1 MLPNLIYSTVGIY
14 TILNTQQAAEIFARV
29 ISTSLNGL
37 TSSLTLMAYQNSNQT
52 IKTYMEELELMD
64 IEIKLKII
72 DRWLKSINY
81 SDIKPNS
88 SFDILYKGLADTC
101 HQMSNLI
108 CLINNKITY
117 HNNLWFSRWRSINLE
132 NEMKKMGRL
141 TKILSD
147 RILLI
152 NIIENKNTI
161 ETPDSKELV
170 DNCDK
175 ADIVKNE
182 ACEPGYTMKG
192 DFTIL

>member
-37 TSSLTLMAYQNSNQT
+37 TSSLTMMAYHNSNQT

-64 IEIKLKII
+64 IEIKLKVI
-72 DRWLKSINY
+72 DKWLKSINY

-88 SFDILYKGLADTC
+88 SLDIVYKGLADTC

-108 CLINNKITY
+108 CIINSKITY

-161 ETPDSKELV
+161 ETPDSKEL
-170 DNCDK
+170 
-175 ADIVKNE
+175 ADTIK
-182 ACEPGYTMKG
+182 EPGDTKNG
-192 DFTIL
+192 EFTIL

>member
-37 TSSLTLMAYQNSNQT
+37 TISLTLLAYQNSNQT

-72 DRWLKSINY
+72 DRWLKNINY

-88 SFDILYKGLADTC
+88 SLDILYKGLADTC

-108 CLINNKITY
+108 CIINTKIKY
-117 HNNLWFSRWRSINLE
+117 HNNLWFSTWRSINLD

-141 TKILSD
+141 TRILSD
-147 RILLI
+147 RIVLI

-161 ETPDSKELV
+161 ETPDSKDLV
-170 DNCDK
+170 EIIK
-175 ADIVKNE
+175 
-182 ACEPGYTMKG
+182 EPGDTMKG